1 MEATHFHTVFTFV
14 ASPKVVP
21 TSSVV
26 LVLLPSRL
34 KPVTRLTT
42 ALDGVEADGT
52 THIRMLPL
60 EFMQRLAAL
69 VPRPRLHLIR
79 FHGVLAPN
87 AGLRAAIVPGAPQ
100 NTSVPADE
108 HAHDAPACM
117 GSARLLKRVF
127 DIGYRP
133 RTLPAVRRRVEDHRR
148 HRGAGGDCQDPH
160 ASGLAGARVATCTRA
175 AAASLRDGLI
185 GKTRAVVQQG

>member
-52 THIRMLPL
+52 THIRMSPL
-60 EFMQRLAAL
+60 EFMRRLAAL
-69 VPRPRLHLIR
+69 VPRPRLHLTR

-127 DIGYRP
+127 DIVLEHCAQCGGELKIIAAIEEPAVIVRIL
-133 RTLPAVRRRVEDHRR
+133 THLGLPARASPRAPARRLPLFET
-148 HRGAGGDCQDPH
+148 A
-160 ASGLAGARVATCTRA
+160 
-175 AAASLRDGLI
+175 
-185 GKTRAVVQQG
+185 